1 MILIYVCSVPDYDA
15 PLSEEGDYTPKYETL
30 MTLIEKY
37 QVPALLRPPLPDES
51 PSLKYPPLP
60 LQEYLAYED
69 FLAQIPPEAKFSSP
83 NTMSMELLP
92 MNGENGQSYGYV
104 IYRTTKSLENP
115 DSNLTLSVEGEVK
128 DFGILIVNGENQKSE
143 TYWTNT

>member
-1 MILIYVCSVPDYDA
+1 M
-15 PLSEEGDYTPKYETL
+15 
-30 MTLIEKY
+30 
-37 QVPALLRPPLPDES
+37 
-51 PSLKYPPLP
+51 
-60 LQEYLAYED
+60 AYED